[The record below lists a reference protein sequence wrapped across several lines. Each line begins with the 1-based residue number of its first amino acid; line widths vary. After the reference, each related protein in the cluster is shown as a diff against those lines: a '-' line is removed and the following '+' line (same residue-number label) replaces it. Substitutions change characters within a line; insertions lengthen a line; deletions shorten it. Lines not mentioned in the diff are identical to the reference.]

1 MKHLHPSAEICKE
14 NIETN
19 GALRKHED
27 DEILFEK
34 NYKSYSSAVDY
45 QINVLKGKF
54 IAWKQSTCQSACKA
68 LCVPTFCFPHY
79 KL

>member
-1 MKHLHPSAEICKE
+1 MKCLHPSAGICKE
-14 NIETN
+14 NTESN
-19 GALRKHED
+19 DALHKHED
-27 DEILFEK
+27 DEMLFEE

-54 IAWKQSTCQSACKA
+54 IAWKQSACQTACRA
-68 LCVPTFCFPHY
+68 LCVPTLCFPHY

>member
-1 MKHLHPSAEICKE
+1 MKRLYTRAETGKE
-14 NIETN
+14 NIE
-19 GALRKHED
+19 GHDALHKHED

-34 NYKSYSSAVDY
+34 NYKSYSSAADY

-54 IAWKQSTCQSACKA
+54 IAWKRSTCQTTCSV
-68 LCVPTFCFPHY
+68 LCVPTFSFPHY